1 MKYLI
6 TEQQLGNV
14 LSRLTKTP
22 EDSSWFAKVK
32 NFFGDND
39 ESAGRVILQS
49 IKDGK
54 AVINSF
60 DETRLVI
67 LIQTIHFTINQIPIK
82 ITRHEKIFKSFKRGG
97 NWDYYLEIPILGG
110 DEIGVS
116 QLMLQNIFKR
126 LMKQNNLS

>member
-6 TEQQLGNV
+6 TEQQLGKV

-32 NFFGDND
+32 NFFGHND

-60 DETRLVI
+60 DETSSNLLV
-67 LIQTIHFTINQIPIK
+67 QTIHFTINQLPIK
-82 ITRHEKIFKSFKRGG
+82 ITRREKFFKKWGD
-97 NWDYYLEIPILGG
+97 WDYHLEIPILGG

-116 QLMLQNIFKR
+116 QLMLENIFER